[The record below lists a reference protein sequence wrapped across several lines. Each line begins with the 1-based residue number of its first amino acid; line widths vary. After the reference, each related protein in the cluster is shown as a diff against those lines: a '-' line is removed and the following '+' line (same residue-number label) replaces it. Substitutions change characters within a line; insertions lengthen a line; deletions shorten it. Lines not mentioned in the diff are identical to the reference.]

1 MPPMARQPR
10 PVPMV
15 AHVTPDAVA
24 VLLGVGVVRDGRWIL
39 SGVDWTI
46 RPGERWVVLGPNGS
60 GKTTLLEILSTYL
73 YPSAGS
79 VTILGERHGHTDV
92 RLLRRRIGY
101 ASAHLARMLDTR
113 LTALEAVVTA
123 RTAALHPGWDRF
135 TLADVRRARD
145 LLRSVGSEQFAGHML
160 GTLSEGERQRV
171 QIARALMSRPEL
183 LLLDEVS
190 AGLDLGARER
200 IVRRLAALAADPA
213 SPVIVFVTHHV
224 EEIPRHFTHALLLR
238 EGRPFELGPIDE
250 ALTEASLSGCFGLPV
265 TLERRGGRFA
275 ARGADRHPGDSGRRS
290 DTEPRRRVVVGADG
304 RAKALRPIPPRRRI
318 AALDAG
324 LDAFGAGEYFEAH
337 ELLEP
342 AWMGARDPLERDLYQ
357 GLIKVAAAGVHA
369 WRRNPQG
376 VRKNLE
382 GARQR
387 LAAVASD
394 PALAGAVAQ
403 SDPLG
408 PRRSPAALRSAL
420 ARVDVAATLRWVED
434 ALSRPSALPDP
445 GDFRRAIRHGG

>member
-1 MPPMARQPR
+1 MPPMARPPR
-10 PVPMV
+10 SVSSV
-15 AHVTPDAVA
+15 AHVTPGEVA
-24 VLLGVGVVRDGRWIL
+24 VLSGVGVVRDGRWIL
-39 SGVDWTI
+39 SGVDWTV

-101 ASAHLARMLDTR
+101 ASAHLARMLDNR

-123 RTAALHPGWDRF
+123 RTAALHPWWDRF
-135 TLADVRRARD
+135 TPADVRRARD
-145 LLRSVGSEQFAGHML
+145 LLRGVGSEQFAGHTL

-200 IVRRLAALAADPA
+200 LVRRLTALAADPA

-238 EGRPFELGPIDE
+238 DGRPFALGPIDE
-250 ALTEASLSGCFGLPV
+250 ALTEASLSGCFGLRI
-265 TLERRGGRFA
+265 TLERRGGRFV
-275 ARGADRHPGDSGRRS
+275 ARGVDRRS
-290 DTEPRRRVVVGADG
+290 ERDLGRRVVVGPDG
-304 RAKALRPIPPRRRI
+304 RAKALRPIPPPRRI

-324 LDAFGAGEYFEAH
+324 LDAFVAGEYFEAH

-342 AWMGARDPLERDLYQ
+342 AWMGTRDPVERDLYQ
-357 GLIKVAAAGVHA
+357 GLIELAAAGVHA
-369 WRRNPQG
+369 WRRNPEG

-382 GARQR
+382 GARLR

-394 PALAGAVAQ
+394 PALPGAAAP
-403 SDPLG
+403 SDPRG
-408 PRRSPAALRSAL
+408 RRRSPATLGAAL
-420 ARVDVAATLRWVED
+420 ARVDVAATLRWVEQ
-434 ALSRPSALPDP
+434 ALSRPSGLPGP
-445 GDFRRAIRHGG
+445 GDFGRAIRPGG

>member
-1 MPPMARQPR
+1 
-10 PVPMV
+10 
-15 AHVTPDAVA
+15 
-24 VLLGVGVVRDGRWIL
+24 VGVVRDGRWIL
-39 SGVDWTI
+39 SGVDWTV
-46 RPGERWVVLGPNGS
+46 RSGERWVVLGPNGS

-73 YPSAGS
+73 YPSAGT
-79 VTILGERHGHTDV
+79 VTVLGERHGHTDV

-101 ASAHLARMLDTR
+101 ASAHLARMLDNR

-123 RTAALHPGWDRF
+123 RTAALHPGWDQF
-135 TLADVRRARD
+135 ASADVRRARS
-145 LLRSVGSEQFAGHML
+145 LLRSVGSEQFAGHTL

-200 IVRRLAALAADPA
+200 LVRRLTALAADPA

-238 EGRPFELGPIDE
+238 EGRPFALGPIDE
-250 ALTEASLSGCFGLPV
+250 ALTEASLSGCFGLPI
-265 TLERRGGRFA
+265 TLERRGGRFV
-275 ARGADRHPGDSGRRS
+275 ARGVDRRS
-290 DTEPRRRVVVGADG
+290 DRDLGRRVVVGPDG
-304 RAKALRPIPPRRRI
+304 RAKALRPIPPPRRI

-324 LDAFGAGEYFEAH
+324 LDALVAGEYFEAH

-342 AWMGARDPLERDLYQ
+342 AWMGTRDPVERDLYQ
-357 GLIKVAAAGVHA
+357 GLIKLAAAGVHA
-369 WRRNPQG
+369 WRRNPEG

-382 GARQR
+382 GARLR

-394 PALAGAVAQ
+394 PALPGAAAP
-403 SDPLG
+403 SDPRG
-408 PRRSPAALRSAL
+408 RRRSPATLGAAL
-420 ARVDVAATLRWVED
+420 ARVDVAATLRWVEA
-434 ALSRPSALPDP
+434 ALSRPSGLPGP
-445 GDFRRAIRHGG
+445 RDFGRAIRPGG

>member
-1 MPPMARQPR
+1 MPPMARLQR
-10 PVPMV
+10 PVPV
-15 AHVTPDAVA
+15 DAHVTPDAVA
-24 VLLGVGVVRDGRWIL
+24 VLSGVGVVRDGRWIL
-39 SGVDWTI
+39 SGIDWTV

-73 YPSAGS
+73 YPSAGT

-101 ASAHLARMLDTR
+101 ASAHLARMLDNR

-123 RTAALHPGWDRF
+123 RTAALHPWWDRF
-135 TLADVRRARD
+135 TPADVRRARD
-145 LLRSVGSEQFAGHML
+145 LLRGVGSEQFAGHTL

-200 IVRRLAALAADPA
+200 LVRRLSALAADPA

-238 EGRPFELGPIDE
+238 EGRPFALGPINE
-250 ALTEASLSGCFGLPV
+250 ALTEATLSGCFELPI
-265 TLERRGGRFA
+265 TLERRGGRFV
-275 ARGADRHPGDSGRRS
+275 ARGVDRRPAADGRRS
-290 DTEPRRRVVVGADG
+290 DAEPRRVVVGADG

-324 LDAFGAGEYFEAH
+324 LSAFAAGEYFEAH

-342 AWMGARDPLERDLYQ
+342 AWMGTRDPVERDLYQ
-357 GLIKVAAAGVHA
+357 GLIKLAAAGVHA

-382 GARQR
+382 GARLR
-387 LAAVASD
+387 LAAVASA
-394 PALAGAVAQ
+394 PALAGAAAP
-403 SDPLG
+403 SDPPG
-408 PRRSPAALRSAL
+408 ARRSPAALGSAL

-434 ALSRPSALPDP
+434 ALSRPSGLPGP
-445 GDFRRAIRHGG
+445 RDFRRAIRRRG

>member
-1 MPPMARQPR
+1 MPPMARLQR
-10 PVPMV
+10 PVPV
-15 AHVTPDAVA
+15 DAHVTPDAVA
-24 VLLGVGVVRDGRWIL
+24 VLSGVGVVRDGRWIL

-46 RPGERWVVLGPNGS
+46 RRGERWVVLGPNGS

-101 ASAHLARMLDTR
+101 ASAHLARMLDNR

-123 RTAALHPGWDRF
+123 RTAALHPWWDRF
-135 TLADVRRARD
+135 TPADVRRARD
-145 LLRSVGSEQFAGHML
+145 LLRGVGSEQFAGHTL

-200 IVRRLAALAADPA
+200 LVRRLTALAADPA

-238 EGRPFELGPIDE
+238 EGRPFALGPIDE
-250 ALTEASLSGCFGLPV
+250 ALTEASLSGCFGLPI
-265 TLERRGGRFA
+265 TLERRGGRFV
-275 ARGADRHPGDSGRRS
+275 ARGVDRRS
-290 DTEPRRRVVVGADG
+290 DRDLGRRVVVGPDG
-304 RAKALRPIPPRRRI
+304 RAKALRPIPPPRRI

-324 LDAFGAGEYFEAH
+324 LDAFVAGEYFEAH

-342 AWMGARDPLERDLYQ
+342 AWMGTRDPVERDLYQ
-357 GLIKVAAAGVHA
+357 GLIKLAAAGVHA
-369 WRRNPQG
+369 WRRNPEG

-382 GARQR
+382 GARLR

-394 PALAGAVAQ
+394 PALPGAAAP
-403 SDPLG
+403 SDPRG
-408 PRRSPAALRSAL
+408 RRRSPATLGAAL
-420 ARVDVAATLRWVED
+420 ARVDVAATLRWVEA
-434 ALSRPSALPDP
+434 ALSRPSGLPGP
-445 GDFRRAIRHGG
+445 RDFGRAIRPGG